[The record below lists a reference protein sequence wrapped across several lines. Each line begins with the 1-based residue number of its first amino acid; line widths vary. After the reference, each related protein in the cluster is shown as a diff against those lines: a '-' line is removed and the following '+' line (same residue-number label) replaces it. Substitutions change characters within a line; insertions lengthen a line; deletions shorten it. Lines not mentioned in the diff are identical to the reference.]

1 MADEETVETS
11 ETEETAEAALQ
22 ESPQETAPAKVDTS
36 LKLKSILGKK
46 IGMTQIFDEQGRV
59 VPVTV
64 IEAGPC
70 VVTQKKTVA
79 TDGYEA
85 IQVGYG
91 KAKPSRAKG
100 QPRKGRA
107 SLNLPEAGHLA
118 KNNLQPVRHLREI
131 RMAGIENAKIGDE
144 INVGAFEAG
153 DLVDVSGT
161 SKGKGFAGVVKRYHW
176 HGGDMTHGS
185 MIHRKPQSAGATDA
199 ARIFK
204 NTGRPGHMGA
214 EKVTV
219 KRLQVVRVDA
229 ERNVLLIRGAVPGAN
244 GCLLTIREAK

>member
-1 MADEETVETS
+1 MV
-11 ETEETAEAALQ
+11 
-22 ESPQETAPAKVDTS
+22 
-36 LKLKSILGKK
+36 KSILGRKV
-46 IGMTQIFDEQGRV
+46 GMTQIFDEQGRV

-70 VVTQKKTVA
+70 VVTQMKTVA
-79 TDGYEA
+79 IDGYEA

-118 KNNLQPVRHLREI
+118 KHDLQPVRHLREI
-131 RMAGIENAKIGDE
+131 RMDGIENMKIGDE

-204 NTGRPGHMGA
+204 NTGRPGHMGS

-219 KRLQVVRVDA
+219 KRLTVVRVDA
-229 ERNVLLIRGAVPGAN
+229 ERNVLLIRGAVPGPN
-244 GCLLTIREAK
+244 GTLLTIREAK